1 MKILYYYL
9 LMLAIL
15 VSNTEASGQIAVK
28 GTVVDQAAQ
37 SLPGVAV
44 SEKGTSNG
52 TITDLDGSYTIIVSS
67 DNPVLVFSFLGY
79 MRMEETLNGRT
90 VIDVA
95 LQEDI
100 SDLQEMVVVG
110 YGTQKRVNLSGAVDQ
125 VDGEVLKNRPI
136 SNAAQGL
143 QGLIPNLNIQ
153 FNSGA
158 PGQNADINI
167 RGFTSINGGEP
178 LILIDGVPSGSADLN
193 RIAPQ
198 DIASVSVIKD
208 ASAAAIYGARAS
220 FGVVLITTKMGSQ
233 GGVKINYSNNLT
245 WNRPTVIPDTI
256 TDPYIFSRLLEL
268 STDNTPWDNV
278 NYDDQFYL
286 YAKQRSEDPSL
297 PGVRINPNNPELW
310 EYMGN
315 RDWTRYFLDDMNFTH
330 NHDLSISG
338 VSENAAI
345 NYYLSA
351 GYNRQNSPLTL
362 ADDYFDR
369 YSFRSKVNFK
379 VNKWLTLGNNSFVTN
394 TLRKTPSRFNLFDTF
409 NFFPTDFD
417 VNPDGSWANT
427 TVGRSAAAIVDGGE
441 TSEQFLTLQ
450 SRFTAEGAFFDDL
463 LKINTDYTIQ
473 RNSNN
478 YNGYTTRYQIGYG
491 PGDVRE
497 EGENY
502 AYRSALFSYYN
513 VFNIYGTLSKAWQQH
528 ALTGIIGFNQEDFR
542 DEFFSATKQGL
553 ISSSFPNIGL
563 ATGLSTTD
571 ESINTYALR
580 GAFYRV
586 NYILNDKYIVEFN
599 GRYDG
604 SSRFPK
610 EQRFGFFPS
619 ASAAWRVDQEA
630 FMASLP
636 IVSNLKLR
644 ASYGS
649 LGNQN
654 VSNYGYISSMGTYQ
668 PPYLI
673 DDQRPF
679 AVSTPGLVSGNYTW
693 EKVNTLNFGVD
704 LGLIEDRLNIN
715 FDIYRRNTLDM
726 LTRGKDLPGVLGATE
741 PNENAADLKTKGWEF
756 SMHYRNQFSMAGSAF
771 NFDARVIMSDS
782 RSWITRFD
790 NPSNSILQYYE
801 GMELG
806 EIWGFE
812 NDGLFESVEQIAAL
826 DQTAIIPWGALS
838 IVPGWPKYVDQ
849 DGNGKIEKGY
859 TLSDTKDL
867 RIIGNSMPRI
877 RYGLDLNA
885 NWKGFDLRAFFQGIV
900 KRDYYP
906 LDYLY
911 WGHYQQP
918 YGGTYSHLMDFYR
931 PENDSPTDRNKHS
944 QSYIDAGL
952 ADQNLDAQ
960 FPILQGWLAD
970 RNLGTRID
978 QAMGLTIP
986 QTKYMQN
993 AAYLRLK
1000 NLTVG
1005 YTLPSTITQR
1015 IGVTHLRVFMSGEN
1029 LTEWSSIKMY
1039 FDPESVNPN
1048 TYTDPSLSPGR
1059 SGNGLNYPFQRSY
1072 SAGLNLTF

>member
-1 MKILYYYL
+1 MKILYCVL
-9 LMLAIL
+9 LGIFLLSTTKVSAQTAI
-15 VSNTEASGQIAVK
+15 K
-28 GTVVDQAAQ
+28 GVVHTQAGE

-44 SEKGTSNG
+44 TDKGTANG
-52 TITDLDGSYTIIVSS
+52 TITDLDGSYSIIANSS
-67 DNPVLVFSFLGY
+67 DPVLIFSFLGY
-79 MRMEETLNGRT
+79 ERIEMPVNGRS
-90 VIDVA
+90 VIDIT
-95 LQEDI
+95 LQEEI

-110 YGTQKRVNLSGAVDQ
+110 YGSQKRVNLSGAVDQ

-158 PGQNADINI
+158 PGEGADINI

-178 LILIDGVPSGSADLN
+178 LILIDGVPSGSMDLN

-220 FGVVLITTKMGSQ
+220 FGVVLITTKEGSQ
-233 GGVKINYSNNLT
+233 AGIRISYSNNLT
-245 WNRPTVIPDTI
+245 WNKPTVIPDKI
-256 TDPYIFSRLLEL
+256 TDPYVFSRLLEL

-297 PGVRINPNNPELW
+297 PGVRVNPNNPELW
-310 EYMGN
+310 EYMGD
-315 RDWTRYFLDDMNFTH
+315 RDWTRYFLEDMNFTH
-330 NHDLSISG
+330 NHDFSISG
-338 VSENAAI
+338 MSENSAI

-351 GYNRQNSPLTL
+351 GYNRQNSPLAL

-379 VNKWLTLGNNSFVTN
+379 VNKWLTLGNNSFVTS
-394 TLRKTPSRFNLFDTF
+394 TSRKTPTQFDLFNTF

-427 TVGRSAAAIVDGGE
+427 SVGRSAAAIVEGGE
-441 TSEQFLTLQ
+441 TTNKFLTIQ
-450 SRFTAEGAFFDDL
+450 SRFTAEASFFDQL
-463 LKINTDYTIQ
+463 LKINTDYTVQ
-473 RNSNN
+473 RNSEN
-478 YNGYTTRYQIGYG
+478 YNYYTTSYPIGYG
-491 PGDVRE
+491 PEDIRE

-502 AYRSALFSYYN
+502 AYRNAGFSYYN
-513 VFNIYGTLSKAWQQH
+513 VFNLYGTLSKEWGQH
-528 ALTGIIGFNQEDFR
+528 AFTAIVGFNQEDFR
-542 DEFFSATKQGL
+542 NEFFSASKQGL
-553 ISSSFPNIGL
+553 ISSSFPTIGL
-563 ATGLSTTD
+563 ATGLSTTTETID
-571 ESINTYALR
+571 TYALR

-586 NYILNDKYIVEFN
+586 NYILKEKYIVEFN

-610 EQRFGFFPS
+610 DQRFGFFPS
-619 ASAAWRVDQEA
+619 GSVAWRVDQES
-630 FMASLP
+630 FMSSLSS
-636 IVSNLKLR
+636 VSNFKLR
-644 ASYGS
+644 GSYGS

-668 PPYLI
+668 PGYLI

-679 AVSTPGLVSGNYTW
+679 AVSTPGLVSQNYTW
-693 EKVNTLNFGVD
+693 EKVNTVNFGID
-704 LGLIEDRLNIN
+704 LGLFEDRFNFN
-715 FDIYRRNTLDM
+715 FDMYKRNTLDM
-726 LTRGKDLPGVLGATE
+726 LTRGKDLPGILGATE
-741 PNENAADLKTKGWEF
+741 PNENAADLETKGWEL
-756 SMHYRNQFSMAGSAF
+756 SMHYRNQLSLAGEPF
-771 NFDARVIMSDS
+771 NLDARVILSDS

-790 NPSNSILQYYE
+790 NPNNSILQYYK

-812 NDGLFESVEQIAAL
+812 NDGLFESVEEIAEL
-826 DQTAIIPWGALS
+826 DQSAIIPWGALS

-849 DGNGKIEKGY
+849 DGNKAIEKGY

-867 RIIGNSMPRI
+867 VLIGNSTPRI
-877 RYGLDLNA
+877 RYGLDLNM
-885 NWKGFDLRAFFQGIV
+885 NWKGFDLRAFFQGV
-900 KRDYYP
+900 AKRDYYP

-931 PENDSPTDRNKHS
+931 PENDAPADREKHS
-944 QSYIDAGL
+944 QSYLDAGL
-952 ADQNLDAQ
+952 ADQNLDAE

-1000 NLTVG
+1000 NLTLG
-1005 YTLPSTITQR
+1005 YSLPSLLIQK
-1015 IGVTHLRVFMSGEN
+1015 IGVSYFRIFMSAEN
-1029 LTEWSSIKMY
+1029 LTEWSSIKKY
-1039 FDPESVNPN
+1039 FDPEAVNAN
-1048 TYTDPSLSPGR
+1048 IYTNPTVSPGR

-1072 SAGLNLTF
+1072 SAGLNVTF